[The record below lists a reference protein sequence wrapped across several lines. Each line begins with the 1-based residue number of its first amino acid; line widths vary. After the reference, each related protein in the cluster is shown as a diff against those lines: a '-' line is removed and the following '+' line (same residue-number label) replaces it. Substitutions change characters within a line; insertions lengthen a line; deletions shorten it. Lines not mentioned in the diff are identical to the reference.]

1 MSILDE
7 FSERYQIQKN
17 LIPSRE
23 FLRLAFSRTGIITG
37 LEKENHPLS
46 VFSIYKSFD
55 RYVANKL
62 KKSTHATAVYSYED
76 GALET
81 FIEAKKQGF
90 KCFYELPIGY
100 WKSARAIFEEEKS
113 LNPHW
118 SSTIPGLRDSDE
130 KLRRK
135 DNELNLSDFV
145 VVPSKFVESTIIHN
159 YSEKKNISVV
169 PYCSPTDKILKTP
182 NYNKVKLRVLYVD
195 H

>member
-1 MSILDE
+1 MIILSHPTGSFFPRTAAKALHQCDLLDE
-7 FSERYQIQKN
+7 FNTCLSLSEN
-17 LIPSRE
+17 NPLVDLIGGRFKDEYFRRVFREIPDSKKSSHPSRE

-37 LEKENHPLS
+37 SEKENHPLS

-118 SSTIPGLRDSDE
+118 SSTIPGLGI
-130 KLRRK
+130 
-135 DNELNLSDFV
+135 V
-145 VVPSKFVESTIIHN
+145 M
-159 YSEKKNISVV
+159 KN
-169 PYCSPTDKILKTP
+169 CEE
-182 NYNKVKLRVLYVD
+182 R
-195 H
+195 